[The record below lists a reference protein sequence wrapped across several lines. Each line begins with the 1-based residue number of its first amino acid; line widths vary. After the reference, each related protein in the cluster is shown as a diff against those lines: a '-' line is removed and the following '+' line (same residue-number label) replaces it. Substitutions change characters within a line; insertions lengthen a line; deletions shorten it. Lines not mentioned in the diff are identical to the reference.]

1 MEGGEEI
8 KRTRARGM
16 QGDRRRRIVP
26 ETRSSSPALTPVGV
40 QVTREGPPW
49 NRSLASST
57 PPVCPAAFLKPGDP
71 APTRAA
77 RTTRGGTQSGGS
89 RKSRD
94 EKSNLKKTDGLRVSD
109 TENSPKGSRHQ
120 NQPPVLSLLLNSFGS
135 CDSQVEHFFGS
146 EGKVASPINVWF
158 KPECMKLPRCIV
170 TVNTTKRN
178 SGFLHIWTNGFPGL
192 FQDFKP
198 NSQDQTEISV

>member
-1 MEGGEEI
+1 MIRPGLPILKRVARNPFKKGGGGCRGEGQERTRKGQLPRSYHGGHVGAKSEGTMGGGEEI

-77 RTTRGGTQSGGS
+77 ATRGGTQSGGS

-94 EKSNLKKTDGLRVSD
+94 EKSN
-109 TENSPKGSRHQ
+109 
-120 NQPPVLSLLLNSFGS
+120 
-135 CDSQVEHFFGS
+135 
-146 EGKVASPINVWF
+146 
-158 KPECMKLPRCIV
+158 
-170 TVNTTKRN
+170 
-178 SGFLHIWTNGFPGL
+178 
-192 FQDFKP
+192 
-198 NSQDQTEISV
+198 